1 MITLCLAGDDA
12 DLFASGS
19 APSASQG
26 MDDFPDFGESLPPPP
41 PHQAISLTH
50 GSLLLIPSSFIFSLT
65 PVPPPI
71 YSSTDAPP
79 ARTPA
84 APVKSSSPKGISAF
98 PSLDSPGIGGAEI
111 RVTGVAGTGQ
121 DEERE
126 KFESAFPDL
135 SGEMGSDA
143 VSRLSLPDRRYGRT
157 SWTILADKV

>member
-1 MITLCLAGDDA
+1 MITLGLAGDDA

-26 MDDFPDFGESLPPPP
+26 MDDFPDFGESLPPP

-79 ARTPA
+79 AQTPA

-135 SGEMGSDA
+135 SGEVGSDA